1 MPETGQ
7 SEWNA
12 QALVAAGAVLLL
24 LTALWLGV
32 YAPGQKKLSDDFE
45 TTYEY
50 GGELKVL
57 DIPQFQTMQDAD
69 NDGCSCTVYSNAIAR
84 HVLVAESG
92 QSSDDE
98 TFFNENFSVFANDKT
113 VDQDKDGLSDSYLF
127 TLKDGNSWLDRV
139 TYESRGEGSEADDY
153 GYSTW
158 NPNHPPTGDENF
170 QFPNPFV
177 GTHTNTYVYQPGGD
191 TEIDG
196 VSAYIYVADE
206 TATPIPYMPG
216 PKNPLYGLLALGAS
230 FHISYHETVTID
242 ATHGTAL
249 DREFDITVY
258 ADFPDFYA
266 VEGGLLHLT
275 DGVHFPSTTAY
286 EGVLFDTEQG
296 ELDVSATKTTAVIG
310 AMSNDTHLLLNI
322 GFDVSTEIVIGMN
335 NGTPVTATYQLNA
348 EGELVPE
355 TNVYVDRST
364 HQVGSDATGYV
375 DTFPH
380 INTNVSAPGFF
391 ANPFDS
397 NYINMYT
404 PAMVPELDA
413 DGNETG
419 NVTADINA
427 YGAHHFTG
435 VPFNPLTG
443 NTTVLDYG
451 MLYIYG
457 DVRTADPLTGIPAS
471 TNQTDAP
478 LPAED
483 MYNFIDPV
491 NTTGYMVEMWNT
503 SLYMEYQ
510 EDIWFDPLTGTMFN
524 QHYNATVYATAL
536 PTGMPA
542 PYPPVVYNLAV
553 KKIDVQYAGNDSARA
568 DAYMTAIGQKTFAMY
583 YSGKS
588 IPVMDLLGGFTTDE
602 QAAGVESAEERLSGL
617 KLLDTYVPGLL
628 IVLAL
633 GCLIGGFYLY
643 YQEGEGGG
651 GVAAPP
657 APEPEADDG
666 GGDDTGDSADDD
678 SGGDDADDGGDS
690 DD

>member
-1 MPETGQ
+1 
-7 SEWNA
+7 
-12 QALVAAGAVLLL
+12 
-24 LTALWLGV
+24 
-32 YAPGQKKLSDDFE
+32 
-45 TTYEY
+45 
-50 GGELKVL
+50 
-57 DIPQFQTMQDAD
+57 
-69 NDGCSCTVYSNAIAR
+69 
-84 HVLVAESG
+84 
-92 QSSDDE
+92 
-98 TFFNENFSVFANDKT
+98 
-113 VDQDKDGLSDSYLF
+113 
-127 TLKDGNSWLDRV
+127 
-139 TYESRGEGSEADDY
+139 
-153 GYSTW
+153 
-158 NPNHPPTGDENF
+158 
-170 QFPNPFV
+170 
-177 GTHTNTYVYQPGGD
+177 
-191 TEIDG
+191 
-196 VSAYIYVADE
+196 
-206 TATPIPYMPG
+206 MPG

-258 ADFPDFYA
+258 ADFPNFYA

-286 EGVLFDTEQG
+286 EGVLFDIEQG

-322 GFDVSTEIVIGMN
+322 GFDVGTDLTV
-335 NGTPVTATYQLNA
+335 NGTVVATRQLNA
-348 EGELVPE
+348 DGELVPT

-364 HQVGSDATGYV
+364 HQVGSEATGYV

-380 INTNVSAPGFF
+380 INTNVSAPGYF

-419 NVTADINA
+419 NVTADVNV

-443 NTTVLDYG
+443 NTTVMDYG

-457 DVRTADPLTGIPAS
+457 DMTSFNTTTGRPDVTETTQEAKG
-471 TNQTDAP
+471 A
-478 LPAED
+478 AD
-483 MYNFIDPV
+483 MYNPADP
-491 NTTGYMVEMWNT
+491 NSTGVFVEMWNT
-503 SLYMEYQ
+503 SLYMDYQ

-536 PTGMPA
+536 PTGLPA
-542 PYPPVVYNLAV
+542 PYPPVVYNQAV
-553 KKIDVQYAGNDSARA
+553 KQIDVQYAGNDSARA
-568 DAYMTAIGQKTFAMY
+568 PAYMTAVGQKTFAMF
-583 YSGKS
+583 YSGKT
-588 IPVMDLLGGFTTDE
+588 IPVMDLLGGFTPDE
-602 QAAGVESAEERLSGL
+602 QADGVESANERLSGL

-657 APEPEADDG
+657 APEPEADDDG
-666 GGDDTGDSADDD
+666 DDDTGDSADDD